1 MAQPVL
7 VFATFRPAAGKEQ
20 ALLDT
25 LAPMLEHTRTEAGN
39 EVYDL
44 YRSEG
49 EGGAAVFHLFE
60 RYVDQDALQF
70 HREAEY
76 YLAYRAALGDI
87 LASPVEVLVL
97 SEVDVA

>member
-1 MAQPVL
+1 MANPVL
-7 VFATFRPAAGKEQ
+7 VFATFRPAEGKEQ

-25 LAPMLEHTRTEAGN
+25 LGPMLENTRNEAGN

-44 YRSEG
+44 YRSEA
-49 EGGAAVFHLFE
+49 EDGAAVFHLFE
-60 RYVDQDALQF
+60 RYVDQDALQH

-76 YLAYRAALGDI
+76 YLAYRAALPEI